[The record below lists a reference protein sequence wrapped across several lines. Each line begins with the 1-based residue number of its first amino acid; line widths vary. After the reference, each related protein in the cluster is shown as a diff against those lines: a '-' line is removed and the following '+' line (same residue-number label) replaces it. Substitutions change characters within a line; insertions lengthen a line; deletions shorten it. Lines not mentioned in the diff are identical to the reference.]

1 MGDKD
6 LFASPGLTAST
17 RGACGIEPSAD
28 VLPTLVLLPGM
39 DGTGDLF
46 QPLLDALD
54 SGIQVQVVRYPEAEC
69 WSYER
74 LLAYVLG
81 LLPSDRPFV
90 LLGESFS
97 GPIAIRLAALAPR
110 HLQGLIL
117 CCTFARNPRP
127 GLSCLRRLLPWA
139 PLTRMPSILLSAAIL
154 GPWASPELR
163 HLLSQAVARVHPSV
177 MLARAR
183 AVLTVDVTN
192 DLALLRL
199 PCLCLQAS
207 ADRLVPGRE
216 AQHIAELLPA
226 TQLRVLT
233 GPHGLLQ
240 AVPVESAEAL
250 LAFIRQIAKTTPS
263 PDWPPCGTQHEVV
276 P

>member
-1 MGDKD
+1 
-6 LFASPGLTAST
+6 
-17 RGACGIEPSAD
+17 
-28 VLPTLVLLPGM
+28 M

-46 QPLLDALD
+46 QPLLDALG

-81 LLPSDRPFV
+81 LLPSGRPFV

-139 PLTRMPSILLSAAIL
+139 PLTRMPSVLLSAAIL

-163 HLLSQAVARVHPSV
+163 HLLRQAVARVHPSV

-183 AVLTVDVTN
+183 AVLMVDVTN
-192 DLALLRL
+192 DLASLR
-199 PCLCLQAS
+199 LCLQAS

-226 TQLRVLT
+226 TKLRVIT

-240 AVPVESAEAL
+240 AAPVESAKAL
-250 LAFIRQIAKTTPS
+250 LAFIRQVATTTPS
-263 PDWPPCGTQHEVV
+263 PDGPACGAQHETV